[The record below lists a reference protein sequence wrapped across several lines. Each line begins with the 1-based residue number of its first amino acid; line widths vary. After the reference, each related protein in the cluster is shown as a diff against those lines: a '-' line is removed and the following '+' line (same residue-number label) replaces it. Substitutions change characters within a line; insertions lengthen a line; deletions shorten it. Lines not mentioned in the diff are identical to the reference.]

1 MSTASQEFDLLTWQQ
16 VLDSLPNPVALSRR
30 KQDMNGHAYT
40 EVVFINLAFKNTI
53 GYNIEDIP
61 TNFDWLHKAYP
72 DPEYQAYIDQ
82 EWSRSIQ
89 KAKQSNRHVLGFS
102 SKIRCHNGE
111 DKWFQTTSHIAYP
124 IFDEYDIVTF
134 VEIETPENTI
144 LQLHSA
150 NQALL
155 SNQTKL
161 EISETKLQE
170 TQRIAQVG
178 SWDIDLKTQSITWSE
193 EMYRIF
199 GREPSYTPNLEDFF
213 EDLGS
218 DQDRAT
224 IQNAID
230 NTIATGE
237 KVRAEVKLIRHD
249 GQNIYLEIF
258 GQALFNE
265 LGEPISIVGST
276 MDITQNIL
284 IQNSL
289 KNQYQLLEDIIDSV
303 PARVFWINVDGV
315 YQGGNNLFLQ
325 DAQIGSKEEL
335 IGKTDFDLPWG
346 EGYASTYRSD
356 DVEVMNSGD
365 TKHLSEYEELDQNG
379 NRVIWQSC
387 RVALKDSTGVVT
399 GLLCVYEDI
408 TERRLNEEVL
418 HEQKDTLHHQAHHD
432 DLTSLPNRALFQQR
446 LNNAIIEGNKHNK
459 PFALLFIDLDQFKQ
473 INDSLG
479 HDVGDL
485 VLQEVAERLQTHI
498 RQEDCLARIG
508 GDEFTI
514 LLNSFNSNQDV
525 SLFTQ
530 RILENIKEAIQ
541 IDGHTFYLSCSIGI
555 SLYPNDSTSTE
566 ELLKFADTAMYRAK
580 NQGRNN
586 AQFYTNDMTIAAF
599 EHVAMQSSLNQAIKN
614 KEFIVFYQPK
624 VNAKTNH
631 VTGVE
636 ALVRWQHPTMGL
648 VTPSQ
653 FVPIAEE
660 MGLIVELDRLV
671 MKQSALQMAEWR
683 KQGVNPG
690 VLSLNLSPKQLEQP
704 DFMAFVMEILQET
717 QCQPEWFELEV
728 TENELM
734 QNLDEMQTKLSE
746 IQELGIQI
754 SIDDFGTGYSSLAY
768 LKRLP
773 ISKLKID
780 KTFIKDIV
788 DGGDDAVITKTIIMM
803 AHNLGLDVIAEGVE
817 SIEQR
822 DFLVANGCENIQ
834 GYLYAK
840 PMPANKLVTYLND
853 KKPSRPARF

>member
-89 KAKQSNRHVLGFS
+89 KAKQSNSHVLGFS

-276 MDITQNIL
+276 
-284 IQNSL
+284 
-289 KNQYQLLEDIIDSV
+289 
-303 PARVFWINVDGV
+303 
-315 YQGGNNLFLQ
+315 
-325 DAQIGSKEEL
+325 
-335 IGKTDFDLPWG
+335 
-346 EGYASTYRSD
+346 
-356 DVEVMNSGD
+356 
-365 TKHLSEYEELDQNG
+365 
-379 NRVIWQSC
+379 
-387 RVALKDSTGVVT
+387 
-399 GLLCVYEDI
+399 
-408 TERRLNEEVL
+408 
-418 HEQKDTLHHQAHHD
+418 
-432 DLTSLPNRALFQQR
+432 
-446 LNNAIIEGNKHNK
+446 
-459 PFALLFIDLDQFKQ
+459 
-473 INDSLG
+473 
-479 HDVGDL
+479 
-485 VLQEVAERLQTHI
+485 
-498 RQEDCLARIG
+498 
-508 GDEFTI
+508 
-514 LLNSFNSNQDV
+514 
-525 SLFTQ
+525 
-530 RILENIKEAIQ
+530 
-541 IDGHTFYLSCSIGI
+541 
-555 SLYPNDSTSTE
+555 
-566 ELLKFADTAMYRAK
+566 
-580 NQGRNN
+580 
-586 AQFYTNDMTIAAF
+586 
-599 EHVAMQSSLNQAIKN
+599 
-614 KEFIVFYQPK
+614 
-624 VNAKTNH
+624 
-631 VTGVE
+631 
-636 ALVRWQHPTMGL
+636 
-648 VTPSQ
+648 
-653 FVPIAEE
+653 
-660 MGLIVELDRLV
+660 
-671 MKQSALQMAEWR
+671 
-683 KQGVNPG
+683 
-690 VLSLNLSPKQLEQP
+690 
-704 DFMAFVMEILQET
+704 
-717 QCQPEWFELEV
+717 
-728 TENELM
+728 
-734 QNLDEMQTKLSE
+734 
-746 IQELGIQI
+746 
-754 SIDDFGTGYSSLAY
+754 
-768 LKRLP
+768 
-773 ISKLKID
+773 
-780 KTFIKDIV
+780 
-788 DGGDDAVITKTIIMM
+788 
-803 AHNLGLDVIAEGVE
+803 
-817 SIEQR
+817 
-822 DFLVANGCENIQ
+822 
-834 GYLYAK
+834 
-840 PMPANKLVTYLND
+840 
-853 KKPSRPARF
+853 